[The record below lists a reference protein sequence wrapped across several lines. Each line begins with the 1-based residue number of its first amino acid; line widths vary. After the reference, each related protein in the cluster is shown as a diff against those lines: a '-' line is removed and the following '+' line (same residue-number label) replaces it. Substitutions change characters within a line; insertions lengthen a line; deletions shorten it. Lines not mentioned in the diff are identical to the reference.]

1 MIFIGLLI
9 GALAAAVPVAAV
21 AASVTALK
29 LETQV
34 VKGDW
39 EEILKRGTIR
49 VAVPYSR
56 TLFFNDR
63 GNQMG
68 LTAEIIREFEQWLKK
83 KYPKRSRP
91 ITVLAIPTTRDK
103 LFGKLRNGYA
113 EIAAGNLTIT
123 AE

>member
-1 MIFIGLLI
+1 MIFIVFLI
-9 GALAAAVPVAAV
+9 GALAAAVPVAA
-21 AASVTALK
+21 SVTALK
-29 LETQV
+29 LETQA

-68 LTAEIIREFEQWLKK
+68 LTAEIIREFEQCQKK

-91 ITVLAIPTTRDK
+91 VTVVAIPTTLDK
-103 LFGKLRNGYA
+103 LVA
-113 EIAAGNLTIT
+113 
-123 AE
+123 